1 MRKRTKTGPMPGVNV
16 HGVATERPRV
26 MLPPEPG
33 DHDDADTN
41 ECLGKP
47 IHGHVIRDRSNK
59 ENSIHSNVN
68 PKPVFPIIIDKKADI
83 NFTSSKTICSQS

>member
-1 MRKRTKTGPMPGVNV
+1 MACVQQSKWMRKRTKTGPMPGVNV

-59 ENSIHSNVN
+59 ENSESR
-68 PKPVFPIIIDKKADI
+68 FTI
-83 NFTSSKTICSQS
+83 NDQK